1 MDYGLFP
8 DLLQKLAKIEA
19 LGRSALTPASEN
31 LAELKRQAAAA
42 GKRRARDEKRY
53 ELGGLLL
60 TFGFENIDYYALYGL
75 IAHPDHL
82 LKWCIEARQRS
93 ATQDLARLIEQIFD
107 CDRRA
112 ERCAEWGRYLSWKR
126 MRTLYEAEVT
136 SFIASGKAGD
146 KQLWRRDPVSSK
158 QLYLIAQI
166 CKLEGVANPK
176 LAKKGDAFD
185 WLYAR
190 GGNPQYSNRPAP
202 LPLEL
207 S

>member
-1 MDYGLFP
+1 MDYALFP
-8 DLLQKLAKIEA
+8 ELLEKLAKIEA

-60 TFGFENIDYYALYGL
+60 TIGFENIDYYALYGL
-75 IAHPDHL
+75 MAHPDHL
-82 LKWCIEARQRS
+82 LKWSIEVRQRGEP
-93 ATQDLARLIEQIFD
+93 QDLAHLVENILD
-107 CDRRA
+107 DDRRA
-112 ERCAEWGRYLSWKR
+112 DRCAEWGRYLSWAR
-126 MRTLYEAEVT
+126 MRALYDCEVT
-136 SFIASGKAGD
+136 SFINSGKAG
-146 KQLWRRDPVSSK
+146 KEQRWRRDPVSSK

-166 CKLEGVANPK
+166 CKLEGIANPNI
-176 LAKKGDAFD
+176 AKKGCAFD
-185 WLYAR
+185 WLYER
-190 GGNPQYSNRPAP
+190 EGNPRYFKRPAP